1 MKRNTPLFDATNVND
16 NEDNN
21 VINIKKI
28 YDKKQL
34 ENGIL
39 KQDINDIKTIV
50 AIFGDVFSILDQS

>member
-1 MKRNTPLFDATNVND
+1 MKRKTPLFDATNVND

-39 KQDINDIKTIV
+39 KQDINYIKTIV
-50 AIFGDVFSILDQS
+50 AIFGDVFSIWDQS